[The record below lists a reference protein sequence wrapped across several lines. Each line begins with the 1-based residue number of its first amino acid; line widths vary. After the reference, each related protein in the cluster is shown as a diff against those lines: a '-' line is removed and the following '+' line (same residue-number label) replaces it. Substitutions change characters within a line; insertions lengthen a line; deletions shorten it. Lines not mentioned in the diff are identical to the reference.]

1 MLNKFELSL
10 KDLTEWTEQE
20 ILETIREQFNDSQQE
35 LRVKKTYW
43 TEYIKLYLNQER
55 KKVGDL
61 LVGSNL
67 LYTQFQ
73 EVYSSIDNDEMRVE
87 FKARTPKDEEKV
99 IYTNAV
105 AKFDFEEMNMPMVQ
119 RELIWNTIF
128 FGTGILD
135 VSQYDTK
142 RKIVLPSVQSP
153 FTFFVDKYANTIEDA
168 RYAGRYIYKT
178 YYELINDSRLD
189 PERVK
194 KIAGSSYPAS
204 MEKTVLERKAKS
216 ILLEGLYTQEP
227 LHAQA
232 YLELLEWYMYSN
244 GKLWVIWT
252 DNKIS
257 TILGFQKVDYRDKGN
272 GQSKIPFVVYY
283 YQKTPFGFW
292 GIGLPD
298 ILENPHRILVYLSN
312 LMLQG
317 IRIDATPQYLLNLQ
331 AVLNPKDLMTR
342 EINKIVFTKVP
353 PAGQIVPFPKT
364 QAVSSDVLAY
374 YQMII
379 NEALGAAGS
388 HRILRGSLTAV
399 RKTAT
404 EVAMAKAKQD
414 MLMSSIM
421 RNIVVGEKDFWYRWL
436 KRHQRFMK
444 ENDYK
449 LIEMIGSYGASK
461 FIEVSKRQFIPEVDP
476 TIEVVSSLVAEPQ
489 KVVRRR
495 DLAEIIPVLGQIGG
509 NVRYA
514 VRNLLRDMDFT
525 PEQIDL
531 LLPPSPHQLK
541 ARQENEYLKEGIWI
555 DIDENDNDI
564 EHLEEHYKI
573 AENEVV
579 KLHIEAHLMN
589 YMRKQGLQGRSKI
602 LEEKREEEVEAPE
615 LEQLD
620 EVEKELTQEVPT
632 EAIKSMVAQLM
643 PQTPGEVK

>member
-1 MLNKFELSL
+1 MLDKFELST
-10 KDLTEWTEQE
+10 KDLTEWTNNE
-20 ILETIREQFNDSQQE
+20 ILEDIREKFNDSQQE
-35 LRVKKTYW
+35 LRTKKTYW

-67 LYTQFQ
+67 LFTQFH
-73 EVYSSIDNDEMRVE
+73 ETYSAIDNDEMLVS
-87 FKARTPKDEEKV
+87 FKARMPKDEEKI

-105 AKFDFEEMNMPMVQ
+105 AKFDFDEMNMGMIH
-119 RELIWNTIF
+119 RELNWNTIF

-135 VSQYDTK
+135 VSQYDTR

-153 FTFFVDKYANTIEDA
+153 FTFFIDKYANTIEDA

-189 PERVK
+189 PSEVK
-194 KIAGSSYPAS
+194 KIVGSSYPAS
-204 MEKTVLERKAKS
+204 MEKTVLERRAKN

-227 LHAQA
+227 IHSQA
-232 YLELLEWYMYSN
+232 YLELLEWYMYAN
-244 GKLWVIWT
+244 GKLWVVWT

-257 TILGFQKVDYRDKGN
+257 TILGFQKVDYKDKGN
-272 GQSKIPFVVYY
+272 GESKIPFVVYY

-292 GIGLPD
+292 GIGLSD
-298 ILENPHRILVYLSN
+298 ILENSHRILVYLSN

-317 IRIDATPQYLLNLQ
+317 VRIDATPQFLINLQ

-353 PAGQIVPFPKT
+353 PQGQIAPFPKT
-364 QAVSSDVLAY
+364 QAVSNDVLAY
-374 YQMII
+374 YQMIV

-388 HRILRGSLTAV
+388 QRILRGSLTSV
-399 RKTAT
+399 KKTAT

-421 RNIVVGEKDFWYRWL
+421 RNIVAGEKDFWYRWL

-449 LIEMIGSYGASK
+449 LIEMIGSYGASR
-461 FIEVSKRQFIPEVDP
+461 FVEVNKRQFIPEVDP
-476 TIEVVSSLVAEPQ
+476 SIEVVSSLASEPQ

-495 DLAEIIPVLGQIGG
+495 DLAETIPILAQIGG
-509 NVRYA
+509 NVKYA

-541 ARQENEYLKEGIWI
+541 ARQENEYLKDGVWI
-555 DIDENDNDI
+555 DIDENDNDM
-564 EHLEEHYKI
+564 EHIEEHYKI
-573 AENEVV
+573 EENDVV

-589 YMRKQGLQGRSKI
+589 YMRKQGLQGKSKA
-602 LEEKREEEVEAPE
+602 LEVQPRGEMKIPEIQQPEEVEE
-615 LEQLD
+615 
-620 EVEKELTQEVPT
+620 ELTQEIPQ
-632 EAIKSMVAQLM
+632 EGIQSIISRLM
-643 PQTPGEVK
+643 PQTTEEIK